1 MTDTSLQQT
10 LRALHPSLANCIVA
24 FTLSGTAN
32 NVAKVRSG
40 RQSLAV
46 RRMSPVRDAA
56 TPRSVER
63 EIWLTLHQQSIAP
76 ELLHWDSVHQFCIS
90 KWIDADGAPSS
101 AQLVPLLVTLHTSPA
116 PDSCPQIDILQGIR
130 FYLDE
135 LAIPVSDFLPHFQQ
149 LLATL
154 ELSQLNTGLCH
165 NDLVAGNLIN
175 DGSQLWLIDFE
186 YSGINHPYFDVCSA
200 WMTFVDPKESLNDF
214 AKAYLTAIER
224 EFNETEHQAL
234 ASAYELSLWLG
245 LLWAAAK
252 QPDWRSQYEQRL
264 NKIDHPVTQ
273 WLLVQ
278 LGQ

>member
-10 LRALHPSLANCIVA
+10 LRALHPSLANCIVES
-24 FTLSGTAN
+24 TLSGTAN
-32 NVAKVRSG
+32 HVAKVRSG

-56 TPRSVER
+56 TPRAVER
-63 EIWLTLHQQSIAP
+63 EIWLTLQQRGIAP
-76 ELLHWDSVHQFCIS
+76 ELLHWDSIHQFCIS
-90 KWIDADGAPSS
+90 KWIDAGGTPLP
-101 AQLVPLLVTLHTSPA
+101 AQIVPLLVTLHTSPA
-116 PDSCPQIDILQGIR
+116 PDSCPQIDLLKGIN

-135 LAIPVSDFLPHFQQ
+135 LAVPADDFLPHFQQ

-154 ELSQLNTGLCH
+154 ELSQLSTGLCH

-214 AKAYLTAIER
+214 AKAYLTAIEGV
-224 EFNETEHQAL
+224 FNATEQRAL

-252 QPDWRSQYEQRL
+252 QPDWRAQYEQRL
-264 NKIDHPVTQ
+264 SEIEHPVTQ
-273 WLLVQ
+273 RLLVQ
-278 LGQ
+278 LR